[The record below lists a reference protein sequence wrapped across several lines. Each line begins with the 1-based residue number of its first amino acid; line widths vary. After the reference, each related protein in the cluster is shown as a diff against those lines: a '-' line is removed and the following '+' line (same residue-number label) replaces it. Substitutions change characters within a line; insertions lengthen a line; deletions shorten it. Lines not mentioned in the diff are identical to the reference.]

1 MTRLV
6 RRLILPV
13 LFSSIAMQPVG
24 AMPARIQRQNR
35 DETRSTSLYRLSFT
49 LHVFES
55 SQDRK
60 REFVMTVG
68 ARRSG
73 RVRAITRVP
82 VREGT
87 GTRYIDTGVKCDAEY
102 QDVQNGIQL
111 QVEMVFSEI
120 SSAAAQT
127 SPDSPLVYEWQSQVE
142 KAVAPNELTVLSSYD
157 DEQTNRR
164 YRLEVTAEKLR

>member
-1 MTRLV
+1 MTAAGC
-6 RRLILPV
+6 RLIFPL
-13 LFSSIAMQPVG
+13 LFLSFAAQPIY
-24 AMPARIQRQNR
+24 AMPRRGQRQPR
-35 DETRSTSLYRLSFT
+35 EETRSTSLYRLSFV
-49 LHVFES
+49 LHVFEGS
-55 SQDRK
+55 NDRK

-73 RVRAITRVP
+73 RVRAITKVP

-102 QDVQNGIQL
+102 QDAANGIQL
-111 QVEMVFSEI
+111 EVEMVFSEV
-120 SSAAAQT
+120 APAAQT
-127 SPDSPLVYEWQSQVE
+127 NTDSPLIYEWQSQVE
-142 KAVAPNELTVLSSYD
+142 KAVTPNEPTVLSSYD